1 MSDFGSKRQIVVEK
15 MPKKQVCFQIKRV
28 VSLTLHDALEEVT
41 FVAILVTV
49 SQLLKRV
56 LKCPHPLWYKYA
68 FK

>member
-49 SQLLKRV
+49 S
-56 LKCPHPLWYKYA
+56 
-68 FK
+68 